1 MPGIAPPKQES
12 ITVSMRWECG
22 LPEGFDVSDFVRK
35 DPAAKPVTLHFAR
48 YPNVVNI
55 VAQPGLCDALTA
67 AGKPVIPVAINPLR
81 GEDGKMAGGY
91 NILSVDGHPVGG
103 PYLLETGVLGGFN
116 GGNEPPLEEL
126 LR

>member
-1 MPGIAPPKQES
+1 
-12 ITVSMRWECG
+12 
-22 LPEGFDVSDFVRK
+22 
-35 DPAAKPVTLHFAR
+35 
-48 YPNVVNI
+48 
-55 VAQPGLCDALTA
+55 
-67 AGKPVIPVAINPLR
+67 
-81 GEDGKMAGGY
+81 MAGGY